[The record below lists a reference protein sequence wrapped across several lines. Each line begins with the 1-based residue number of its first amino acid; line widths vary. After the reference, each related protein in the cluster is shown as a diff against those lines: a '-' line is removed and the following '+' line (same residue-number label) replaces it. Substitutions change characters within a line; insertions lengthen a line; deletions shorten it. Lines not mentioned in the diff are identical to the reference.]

1 MKLILS
7 RHREAVRTP
16 DLRPL
21 PVLEESTLLINSYKI
36 RRVLFL
42 IIIFLVSASIAGSVM
57 QYVFGLDNTF
67 VNVFIRFFN
76 LALEHNVPTLISFLF
91 LIAASGISALIW
103 LINSKD
109 EDAAQK
115 VPGNSWLLLASI
127 FLFLSFDEALQI
139 HETFNTFSSAAVQIS
154 PLFYYSWTIPY
165 GILALIIPFFLLKL
179 LRSLPKKTAKLFI
192 ISGILYV
199 GGAIIFEFLEGYSVQ
214 LYGVGNIADVIL
226 YTVEE
231 TCELCGIA
239 LYIYASAQYISRF
252 KVKITIS

>member
-1 MKLILS
+1 MKLILPP
-7 RHREAVRTP
+7 HTEAVTTP
-16 DLRPL
+16 DLL
-21 PVLEESTLLINSYKI
+21 PMPHKEEPTLSISSNKI

-42 IIIFLVSASIAGSVM
+42 TITFLVSASIAGSVM
-57 QYVFGLDNTF
+57 RYVFELDNTF
-67 VNVFIRFFN
+67 VNVFVRFFN

-91 LIAASGISALIW
+91 LIAASGMSALTW

-109 EDAAQK
+109 ATQK

-139 HETFNTFSSAAVQIS
+139 HETLNSFSSAAVKIS

-179 LRSLPKKTAKLFI
+179 VRALPKKTATLFI

-199 GGAIIFEFLEGYSVQ
+199 GGAIVFEFMEGYSVQ

-239 LYIYASAQYISRF
+239 LYIYALAQYISRF
-252 KVKITIS
+252 KVKITIK